1 VTAEFSHVDE
11 HGRARMVD
19 VTAKAETTR
28 RASARAVVVGAGDLS
43 GFPGGATGVFAGARA
58 AGLLGA
64 KQTASLIPLCHPLP
78 LSALSVDFE
87 AEGDDVIVSAVAETL
102 GQTGVEMEALTACA
116 LASLALIAEISPE
129 HRGVR
134 IDELCVWEKTGGR
147 SGNWVRSAARPGV
160 LEHRE

>member
-1 VTAEFSHVDE
+1 MTLEFSHVDE
-11 HGRARMVD
+11 HGHAMMVD

-28 RASARAVVVGAGDLS
+28 RALARAVVVGVGELS
-43 GFPGGATGVFAGARA
+43 RFPDGPVGIFAGARA

-64 KQTASLIPLCHPLP
+64 KRTASLIPLCHPLP

-87 AEGDDVIVSAVAETL
+87 AVGDDVIVSAVAETL

-116 LASLALIAEISPE
+116 LASLALIAEVSPE
-129 HRGVR
+129 SRSARV
-134 IDELCVWEKTGGR
+134 DELCLWEKSGGR
-147 SGNWVRSAARPGV
+147 SGNWVRSASAPGL

>member
-1 VTAEFSHVDE
+1 VTAEFSHVDA
-11 HGRARMVD
+11 HGHAMMVD

-43 GFPGGATGVFAGARA
+43 RFPGGSVGVFASARA

-87 AEGDDVIVSAVAETL
+87 AVGDDVIVSAVAETV

-116 LASLALIAEISPE
+116 IASLALVAEVSPE
-129 HRGVR
+129 GRSAR
-134 IDELCVWEKTGGR
+134 IDELCVWEKSGGR
-147 SGNWVRSAARPGV
+147 SGNWVRSASAPAI
-160 LEHRE
+160 LEHRA

>member
-1 VTAEFSHVDE
+1 VTAGFSHVDE
-11 HGRARMVD
+11 HGHARMVD

-43 GFPGGATGVFAGARA
+43 RLPGGPVAVFAGARA

-78 LSALSVDFE
+78 LSALRVDFE
-87 AEGDDVIVSAVAETL
+87 AAGDDVIVSAVAETL

-116 LASLALIAEISPE
+116 LASLALIAEVQPQS
-129 HRGVR
+129 RGAR
-134 IDELCVWEKTGGR
+134 IDELCIWEKSGGR
-147 SGNWVRSAARPGV
+147 SGNWVRSASGPGL
-160 LEHRE
+160 LEHGE

>member
-1 VTAEFSHVDE
+1 MTAGFSHVDE
-11 HGRARMVD
+11 HGHARMVD

-43 GFPGGATGVFAGARA
+43 RFPGGSVAAFAGARA

-78 LSALSVDFE
+78 LSALSVDFK
-87 AEGDDVIVSAVAETL
+87 AVGDDVIVSAVAETL

-116 LASLALIAEISPE
+116 LASLALIAEVQPE
-129 HRGVR
+129 CRGAR
-134 IDELCVWEKTGGR
+134 IDELCLWEKSGGR
-147 SGNWVRSAARPGV
+147 SGNWVRSALGAGL
-160 LEHRE
+160 LEHGE